1 MAKAKC
7 GNTNGTN
14 ETRWGSGQNESINAE
29 LYANMDEAVNQLNA
43 LPHSQW

>member
-1 MAKAKC
+1 MAQMKH
-7 GNTNGTN
+7 GG
-14 ETRWGSGQNESINAE
+14 GSGHNESINAE